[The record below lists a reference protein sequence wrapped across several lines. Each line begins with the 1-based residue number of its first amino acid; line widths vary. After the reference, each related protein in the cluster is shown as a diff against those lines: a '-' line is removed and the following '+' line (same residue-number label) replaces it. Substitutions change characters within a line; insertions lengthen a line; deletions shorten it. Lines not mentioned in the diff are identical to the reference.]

1 MRKAF
6 GLIQALIV
14 IVLVSGL
21 LVIAMKYAQ
30 ITTKQT
36 ADLYVKERGEL
47 FMDEAV
53 EMTLLAISGYDR
65 NANSDCLKTL
75 KFISEDA
82 RFIADIN
89 ITKYYLF
96 NGNDNNNSWY
106 TACSDRN
113 VSISTED
120 SHGMVELQIIVET
133 NATNPKNQ
141 DKNIRLTRRTL
152 QRP

>member
-65 NANSDCLKTL
+65 NVSKDCLKQL
-75 KFISEDA
+75 KFISEDG
-82 RFIADIN
+82 RFDANVTIS
-89 ITKYYLF
+89 KYYLYKGLD
-96 NGNDNNNSWY
+96 NGIDLTN
-106 TACSDRN
+106 CDR
-113 VSISTED
+113 IQTIQTED
-120 SHGMVELQIIVET
+120 SHGMVELQIAVET

>member
-1 MRKAF
+1 MRQAF

-21 LVIAMKYAQ
+21 LIIAMKYAQ

-36 ADLYVKERGEL
+36 ADLYLKERAQL

-65 NANSDCLKTL
+65 STQNDCLKNIN
-75 KFISEDA
+75 FISEDK
-82 RFIADIN
+82 RFDANVSIK
-89 ITKYYLF
+89 KYYLF
-96 NGNDNNNSWY
+96 EGNDNNRTTLSN
-106 TACSDRN
+106 CDR
-113 VSISTED
+113 VQAIVTED
-120 SHGMVELQIIVET
+120 SHGMVDLEIVVKT
-133 NATNPKNQ
+133 NATHPKNQ
-141 DKNIRLTRRTL
+141 DKKIRIIRRTL